1 MAIYVLYNPKAGN
14 GRGEETAKKLK
25 ELYPNDELFFRNVTE
40 MGNMPGFLDALGSE
54 DRVILCGG
62 DGTLNHFVNDLD
74 GYVPQNEVLFYAA
87 GTGNDFLNS
96 LNKPADSAP
105 FAINEFLSKLPT
117 VTVNDRTYRFING
130 IGFGIDGYCC
140 EVGDELREK
149 SDKPINY
156 TGIAIK
162 GLLFH
167 YKPTSATVIVD
178 GQEKKYEK
186 VWLAPTMNGRMYGGG
201 MIPTPAQ
208 DRLKNETVRALEDAE
223 ADAFAAEL
231 LVPAEALKNFC
242 TVKEAADAL
251 WVSESAVRRRMRDTG
266 VLPAMRTCPRCGFGR
281 IPPAAGF
288 CRMCGACVQPV
299 PRPPEEPEVP
309 FLPPLPRE
317 CPVCGETELGS
328 VGGECLNCGNPKR
341 NRCMPEYNQPPH
353 RCPDDA
359 RFCELC
365 GAPTVYGE
373 LFLPPYSSF
382 CSSTL

>member
-167 YKPTSATVIVD
+167 FKPCDATVTVD
-178 GQEKKYEK
+178 GKSETFHR
-186 VWLAPTMNGRMYGGG
+186 VWLAPTMFGRCYGGG
-201 MIPTPAQ
+201 MIPTPEQ
-208 DRLKNETVRALEDAE
+208 DRSKDTVSTLVYHNCGKLKALIVFPSIFKGEHVKHTDIIKIFSGKEVTVTFSKPTALQIDGETIKNVTTYTVRAA
-223 ADAFAAEL
+223 
-231 LVPAEALKNFC
+231 K
-242 TVKEAADAL
+242 
-251 WVSESAVRRRMRDTG
+251 
-266 VLPAMRTCPRCGFGR
+266 
-281 IPPAAGF
+281 
-288 CRMCGACVQPV
+288 
-299 PRPPEEPEVP
+299 
-309 FLPPLPRE
+309 
-317 CPVCGETELGS
+317 
-328 VGGECLNCGNPKR
+328 
-341 NRCMPEYNQPPH
+341 
-353 RCPDDA
+353 
-359 RFCELC
+359 
-365 GAPTVYGE
+365 
-373 LFLPPYSSF
+373 
-382 CSSTL
+382 